1 MEGER
6 DEGRGRERK
15 RVRERDGE
23 REKESRRKRMEGV
36 RKKEREKEER
46 EREWKRE
53 RERERHNVEPYHSVL
68 TNTMP
73 RISRLLFLPQTQ
85 PQCKILACRFLR
97 VVPPLSVIPQLLRL
111 ID

>member
-15 RVRERDGE
+15 RLRERDGE

-53 RERERHNVEPYHSVL
+53 RERHYVEPYHSVL

-85 PQCKILACRFLR
+85 PQCKILACRFLS
-97 VVPPLSVIPQLLRL
+97 VVPPLSVIPQLLRS